1 MIKKILSY
9 TFSTLAMNFCNKSLN
24 VTLVEIC
31 TSRGDPLLH
40 SVSPPT
46 ASLCSHAL
54 PGLHKCSVIVD
65 ECHWVQF
72 FLHEKIQLHTFAL
85 YALHI
90 RYHFIR
96 VLPSAT
102 WQKHLMEYWCQG
114 SNSAAM
120 TPISTSDVVSW
131 QNKIGGITFGAPFI
145 FQKVCFASSQSPS
158 PFAGVCLLYAQ
169 FVCGHALFP
178 CQRLAG
184 RVTCISIYFPQFNTT
199 SVCSRKGI
207 CFVSVASISTVA
219 IQES

>member
-1 MIKKILSY
+1 MKTRTDTKSTITLFYRGNSQLQTLFFSIGTAISY
-9 TFSTLAMNFCNKSLN
+9 DFSPMMNKSCMQHSKICMAIWN
-24 VTLVEIC
+24 VACVWC
-31 TSRGDPLLH
+31 CCH
-40 SVSPPT
+40 HCWNVPPA

-102 WQKHLMEYWCQG
+102 WQKHLIEYWCQG

-131 QNKIGGITFGAPFI
+131 
-145 FQKVCFASSQSPS
+145 
-158 PFAGVCLLYAQ
+158 
-169 FVCGHALFP
+169 
-178 CQRLAG
+178 
-184 RVTCISIYFPQFNTT
+184 
-199 SVCSRKGI
+199 
-207 CFVSVASISTVA
+207 
-219 IQES
+219 